1 MAILRIE
8 SEDSRGHVLPLVEDS
23 VSLGRNAGL
32 GDIFSRDLSV
42 SRLHA
47 KISCVNNEYS
57 IEDLGSRHGTLVN
70 GRPVSGRQPLHDG
83 DRIQIATYRLLF
95 LLDPTDLDSDS
106 VSADPTRMS
115 VILDVG
121 ESPVESAVDIS
132 DNSETS
138 AGDNTL
144 KALLS
149 MLGRLKAARKPNEI
163 LQGLLQSL
171 LQAFPTAE
179 RGFIGTLAEN
189 GELVS
194 RAVSFRGQDKQRL
207 VPVSRQLAEMAI
219 RDRKAIMFRDALHT
233 KGLNPDE
240 SISQH
245 DIRSVMCVPFYNEE
259 GKPLG
264 VIQLDSHIPGDQ
276 FRKEDLHLLA
286 NLAPQAAFVITFDQ
300 LQQQALAK
308 REIDYELEVAQRV
321 QESLMPAK
329 APRVEHYEF
338 YSFYRAA
345 RLLGGDFY
353 TYIEM
358 PDGRLAIVL
367 ADVAG
372 KGIAAALYV
381 ARLSGEL
388 RHLLRSGVDPA
399 NVARMLNDSFVE
411 DAEQRFVTLVLLAL
425 DHATHE
431 LTVVNAGHW
440 DPVLRTKRG
449 KLIKLTG
456 DERGLPIGV
465 LESQIYHA
473 FQHKLNP
480 GDAVVV
486 FTDGFVDA
494 ENEAEEQYGDEA
506 LYERLKLP
514 ATSAAEL
521 GQNVVTSVLD
531 HLGSA
536 RQADDLSL
544 VCLRRR

>member
-1 MAILRIE
+1 MAILQIE
-8 SEDSRGHVLPLVEDS
+8 SDDCHGHVLPLNGDS
-23 VSLGRNAGL
+23 ITLGRNAAL

-47 KISCVNNEYS
+47 RITRVSEEYS
-57 IEDLGSRHGTLVN
+57 IEDLGSRHGTFVN
-70 GRPVSGRQPLHDG
+70 GRPVTGPQPLHDG

-95 LLDPTDLDSDS
+95 LLDPTDIDSDS
-106 VSADPTRMS
+106 VAADPTRMS
-115 VILDVG
+115 VILDLG
-121 ESPVESAVDIS
+121 EPSVESAVDVA

-144 KALLS
+144 KALLR

-171 LQAFPTAE
+171 LQAFPTAQ
-179 RGFIGTLAEN
+179 RGYIGTMQ
-189 GELVS
+189 GDELVS
-194 RAVSFRGQDKQRL
+194 RAVTFRGPHQHNV
-207 VPVSRQLAEMAI
+207 VPVSRQLAKMAI

-233 KGLNPDE
+233 TNLNPDE
-240 SISQH
+240 SISQY
-245 DIRSVMCVPFYNEE
+245 DIRSVMCVPFYDEE
-259 GKPLG
+259 GMPLG
-264 VIQLDSHIPGDQ
+264 IIQLDSPIPGDQ
-276 FRKEDLHLLA
+276 FREEDLRLLA
-286 NLAPQAAFVITFDQ
+286 NLAPQAAFVLAFDQ
-300 LQQQALAK
+300 LQQQAVAK
-308 REIDYELEVAQRV
+308 REIDSDLEVARRV
-321 QESLMPAK
+321 QESLMPAEPPSV
-329 APRVEHYEF
+329 ANYEF

-353 TYIEM
+353 TYIPM
-358 PDGRLAIVL
+358 PDGRLAIIL

-388 RHLLRSGVDPA
+388 RHLIRSGESPA
-399 NVARMLNDSFVE
+399 DVINLLNDSFVT
-411 DAEQRFVTLVLLAL
+411 DAEQRFVTFVLLVL
-425 DHATHE
+425 DSTKHE

-440 DPVLRTKRG
+440 DPVLRTKKG
-449 KLIKLTG
+449 KLVNLTSN
-456 DERGLPIGV
+456 ERGLPIGI
-465 LESQIYHA
+465 LEDQKYHA
-473 FQHKLNP
+473 FQRRLES

-494 ENEAEEQYGDEA
+494 ENEQEEQYGDDR
-506 LYERLKLP
+506 LYEQLKLP

-536 RQADDLSL
+536 KQADDLSL
-544 VCLRRR
+544 VCLRRI